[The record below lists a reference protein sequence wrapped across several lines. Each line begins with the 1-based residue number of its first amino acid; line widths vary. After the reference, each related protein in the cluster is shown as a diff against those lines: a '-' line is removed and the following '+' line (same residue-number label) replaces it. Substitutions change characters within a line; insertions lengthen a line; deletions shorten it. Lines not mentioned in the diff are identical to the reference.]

1 MILDVFLIKI
11 IACQAL
17 LPYLPFTTKNALML
31 RYLFAFILLV
41 HGLIHLMGFVKAF
54 KLADI
59 QQLTQPISKPLGI
72 LWLVTAVLFVAA
84 VALFLFQHNAWW
96 MVALP
101 AVVLSQVLIFGV
113 WQDAKFGTIANLIA
127 LAGIVLAIANWNFQT
142 MAQREKQALLSQAKM
157 ETETIT
163 RDLLAGLPPIVQKW
177 LERSNV
183 IGKKKVQTV
192 HLQQTGEMRTTPDG
206 NWMPFSA
213 EQYFTTNPPG
223 FIWTAD
229 VQMMSGISFA
239 GRDLYTEG
247 KGHMLI
253 KVLSLVPVA
262 DARGAE
268 TDQGTLIR
276 YLAEICWFP
285 SAALNDYLTWEQIDS
300 ISARA
305 TMRYGD
311 ITASG
316 VFSFAESGDMQSF
329 EADRYY
335 DRPEGATLERWHV
348 ETIKTGEFNGR
359 RVPVQSEVS
368 WKLADGDYTW
378 LRLEITDISYNGDW

>member
-1 MILDVFLIKI
+1 MSSP
-11 IACQAL
+11 AA
-17 LPYLPFTTKNALML
+17 LPFIFLKNAVML
-31 RYLFAFILLV
+31 RYLFAFILFA

-59 QQLTQPISKPLGI
+59 QQLTQSISKPLGI
-72 LWLVTAVLFVAA
+72 LWLVTAVLFIAA
-84 VALFLFQHNAWW
+84 VALFLFQNNAWW
-96 MVALP
+96 MVAIP
-101 AVVLSQVLIFGV
+101 AVVLSQVLIFGA
-113 WQDAKFGTIANLIA
+113 WQDAKFGTIANVIA
-127 LAGIVLAIANWNFQT
+127 LLGIVVAIANWNFQT
-142 MAQREKQALLSQAKM
+142 TAQQEKEALLSKAKSQ
-157 ETETIT
+157 TEIVT
-163 RDLLAGLPPIVQKW
+163 RDMLAGLPPIVQTW

-183 IGKKKVQTV
+183 IGKEKAQTV

-206 NWMPFSA
+206 NWMSFSA

-223 FIWTAD
+223 FIWTVD
-229 VQMMSGISFA
+229 MQMMPGVSFA

-262 DARGAE
+262 NAKGAE

-285 SAALNDYLTWEQIDS
+285 SAALSDYLTWEQLDS
-300 ISARA
+300 TSARA
-305 TMRYGD
+305 TMRYGEV
-311 ITASG
+311 TASG
-316 VFSFAESGDMQSF
+316 VFYFAANGDMQSF
-329 EADRYY
+329 EANRYY

-348 ETIKTGEFNGR
+348 ETITTAELNGTR
-359 RVPVQSEVS
+359 MPVQSEVT

-378 LRLEITDISYNGDW
+378 LRLEITEISYNGNW